1 MELTHKWKTTV
12 VLGDATPALVGN
24 NLYVFVRQGSEEV
37 TLCLNAGN
45 GKELWQ
51 KKYEAQAV
59 TGSATRHPGP
69 RSSPTVADG
78 KVVTLGVGGILSC
91 SDI

>member
-12 VLGDATPALVGN
+12 GLGDATPALVGN
-24 NLYVFVRQGSEEV
+24 KLYVFVRQGSEEV

-45 GKELWQ
+45 RKELWQ
-51 KKYEAQAV
+51 EKYEAQAV
-59 TGSATRHPGP
+59 TGAAARHPGP